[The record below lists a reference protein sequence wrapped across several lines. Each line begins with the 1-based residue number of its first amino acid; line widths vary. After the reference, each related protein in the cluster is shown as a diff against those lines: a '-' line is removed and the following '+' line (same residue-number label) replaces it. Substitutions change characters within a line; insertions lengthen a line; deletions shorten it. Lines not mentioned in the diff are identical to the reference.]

1 MDNLVSQGFSL
12 MAFGMG
18 VVFIFLTLLVMVTSV
33 MSKVVRKLKG
43 YDEAYTQCES
53 ESIVEENIH
62 NELIAVM
69 AVAIKQVRLKRETKL
84 L

>member
-18 VVFIFLTLLVMVTSV
+18 FVFIFLTLLVMVTSL

-43 YDEAYTQCES
+43 YDESHTQCEH

-69 AVAIKQVRLKRETKL
+69 AVAIKQVRSKRETKL